1 MLNRPVGRAKGLLES
16 APDPVLV
23 DLATRAPRGR
33 AGEGLRGPMSRE
45 ADKASENHPDSPIVG
60 SWRLPGLAWLLAAI
74 AYAPLVIPESLSDPA
89 ERAEEWFFLP
99 AEGSSGLIVLL
110 AAWLLYRR
118 WKRLSSLPPRAAPA
132 SVTTLAFAV
141 GVALAV
147 WANLTGAEDLL
158 VPSLVANGIGLTLLF
173 RGFRGLRLSA
183 LPLGVLL
190 LALPLP
196 GVLFNW
202 VVFQFQLWTAQ
213 WAGWILLQGGV
224 TAHVSGDLI
233 IRPEGTFAIIEGCSG
248 MRSVEALSLL
258 AILLVDSFG
267 RRGWHAGLIVALA
280 PGVAF
285 LMNGFRVLTLIFNP
299 HSEIVAIHNF
309 QGVLVL
315 LGGLLLLVG
324 IDSLLE
330 KILAVR
336 KTFPHGDKPGSAG
349 PLIEPRRA
357 LQSQHRVAVAV
368 LGACAAVAIAPFPG
382 FSPPRPPTVLNTHF
396 SDGDIGWAR
405 ASIPIDIPFLGKTR
419 FRDALHSRFQRD
431 QDEVELFVG
440 VGDQAER
447 VSSFRSPKTAFPGSG
462 WVVEADGTKWLDAI
476 GQAVEWRLLRSGPR
490 RVLSYRWHRGAENP
504 FRDAMAD
511 TVALATSPFRPLG
524 EWDGFVVRVTTR
536 LDGPG
541 DTGLDAAASRL
552 DAFSASIAPTLS
564 GLEDSLRGNG
574 FSHNAKRRKNSS
586 TSLSTVYQKN
596 LIKTDT

>member
-1 MLNRPVGRAKGLLES
+1 
-16 APDPVLV
+16 
-23 DLATRAPRGR
+23 
-33 AGEGLRGPMSRE
+33 MSRE
-45 ADKASENHPDSPIVG
+45 AHKASGSHPDAPTTG
-60 SWRLPGLAWLLAAI
+60 SRGLSGAAWLLAAI
-74 AYAPLVIPESLSDPA
+74 AYAPLVIPESLSAPA

-118 WKRLSSLPPRAAPA
+118 WKRLGSLAPGAAPA
-132 SVTTLAFAV
+132 WVTTLAFTV

-173 RGFRGLRLSA
+173 RGFRGLRFSA

-196 GVLFNW
+196 GVFFNW
-202 VVFQFQLWTAQ
+202 IVFQFQLWTAQ
-213 WAGWILLQGGV
+213 WAGWILLHAGV
-224 TAHVSGDLI
+224 AAHVSGDLI

-299 HSEIVAIHNF
+299 HSEIVAIHNL
-309 QGVLVL
+309 QGILVL
-315 LGGLLLLVG
+315 LGGLLVLVG

-330 KILAVR
+330 KALAAR
-336 KTFPHGDKPGSAG
+336 NPTPTGETPRLAG
-349 PLIEPRRA
+349 QSTQTHRA
-357 LQSQHRVAVAV
+357 LRSRHRVAVVV
-368 LGACAAVAIAPFPG
+368 LGACAAIAIAPLPG

-396 SDGDIGWAR
+396 SDEGIGWAR
-405 ASIPIDIPFLGKTR
+405 APIPIDIPFLGKTR

-462 WVVEADGTKWLDAI
+462 WVVEAGGTKWLAAI
-476 GQAVEWRLLRSGPR
+476 GQVVEWRLLRSGPR
-490 RVLSYRWHRGAENP
+490 RVLSYRWHRGSENT
-504 FRDAMAD
+504 FRDAVAD
-511 TVALATSPFRPLG
+511 TVALATSPFRPPG
-524 EWDGFVVRVTTR
+524 DWDGFVVRVTTR

-541 DTGLDAAASRL
+541 DTGLDAAALRL
-552 DAFSASIAPTLS
+552 DAFSTSIAPVLK

-574 FSHNAKRRKNSS
+574 FSHNAKTRKNSS
-586 TSLSTVYQKN
+586 TEVSTLYHN
-596 LIKTDT
+596 SSIKIGT

>member
-1 MLNRPVGRAKGLLES
+1 
-16 APDPVLV
+16 
-23 DLATRAPRGR
+23 
-33 AGEGLRGPMSRE
+33 MSRDAE
-45 ADKASENHPDSPIVG
+45 KASQSHPESSITRFRWVSAG
-60 SWRLPGLAWLLAAI
+60 AWLLAAI
-74 AYAPLVIPESLSDPA
+74 AYAPLVIPDSLSAPA

-118 WKRLSSLPPRAAPA
+118 WNGLVSLPAGPAP
-132 SVTTLAFAV
+132 VGTTILAFGV
-141 GVALAV
+141 GVALAA
-147 WANLTGAEDLL
+147 WANLTRAEDLL

-173 RGFRGLRLSA
+173 RGFRGLRFTA

-196 GVLFNW
+196 GVVFNW

-213 WAGWILLQGGV
+213 WAGWILLQAGV
-224 TAHVSGDLI
+224 AAHVSGDLI

-267 RRGWHAGLIVALA
+267 RRGWHAGLIVAVA

-299 HSEIVAIHNF
+299 HSEIVAIHNL

-315 LGGLLLLVG
+315 LGGLLVLVG

-330 KILAVR
+330 KVLVAPR
-336 KTFPHGDKPGSAG
+336 REPRGNDLEPSAGSAR
-349 PLIEPRRA
+349 PQKRLRSA
-357 LQSQHRVAVAV
+357 HWVSVVV
-368 LGACAAVAIAPFPG
+368 LGACAAISIAPLPL

-396 SDGDIGWAR
+396 SDAGIGWER

-419 FRDALHSRFQRD
+419 FRDTLYSRFQSGR
-431 QDEVELFVG
+431 DEVELFVG
-440 VGDQAER
+440 VGDESER

-462 WVVEADGTKWLDAI
+462 WVVEAEGMKWLPAI
-476 GQAVEWRLLRSGPR
+476 GQDVEWRLLRSGPR
-490 RVLSYRWHRGAENP
+490 RLFSYRWHRGAENP
-504 FRDAMAD
+504 FRDAVSD
-511 TVALATSPFRPLG
+511 TVSLATSPLRSPG
-524 EWDGFVVRVTTR
+524 GWDGFVVRVTTR

-552 DAFSASIAPTLS
+552 DAFSAAIGPVLQ
-564 GLEDSLRGNG
+564 GLEASLRGNV
-574 FSHNAKRRKNSS
+574 FSHNAKSRKNSS
-586 TSLSTVYQKN
+586 TDGLTGN
-596 LIKTDT
+596 